1 MAKPLFVFENIHPST
16 QRKLCQFMG
25 VEWRAT
31 PQAWLSVPVFLA
43 LGVLATLWGE
53 RQLAISARFT
63 LGLVYG
69 VMLFLINNLHSIGHI
84 LSGKLVGSAMDANL
98 VTATRHVNL
107 YVGDQDEISK
117 WTHIGRALGGPVFNI
132 LVGAATI
139 MLWRLVGGNLLA
151 AFTNLN
157 ILIGL
162 ASMAPIPSLDG
173 WVIWGRL
180 MNANLSS

>member
-1 MAKPLFVFENIHPST
+1 MANPLFVFENIHAS
-16 QRKLCQFMG
+16 QNRRLMRFMD

-31 PQAWLSVPVFLA
+31 PYAWLSVPVFLA
-43 LGVLATLWGE
+43 LGILSAVWGE
-53 RQLAISARFT
+53 RGIAVMARLT
-63 LGLVYG
+63 LGLAYG
-69 VMLFLINNLHSIGHI
+69 AMLFLINNLHSVGHI
-84 LSGKLVGSAMDANL
+84 LSGKLVGSPMDVNL

-107 YVGDQDEISK
+107 YFEDQDQISK
-117 WTHIGRALGGPVFNI
+117 WTHIGRALGGPVFNV

-151 AFTNLN
+151 AFANLN

-162 ASMAPIPSLDG
+162 ASLAPLPSLDG

-180 MNANLSS
+180 MNANLPS